1 MRAVHLAFTIPR
13 QSRHLVSLPSGS
25 STDIKPVLEDF
36 TVKLNRF
43 PLLAAALA
51 AASLALTACGGSS
64 SPSADAG
71 STSSSTTK
79 AAGLAGSLNGAGST
93 AQQAAMAAWQA
104 AFQTTNPDVTIN
116 YDPVGSGGG
125 REQFLAGGAILFA
138 GSDAALTADEL
149 TTSNTRCAGGTGAID
164 LPVYVSPIAIAYNL
178 PAVASLQLSPDTIAK
193 IFAGKITKWDDAALK
208 ADNPGVKLPSTAIT
222 PVHRADDSGTT
233 QNFTEYL
240 SKAAPSSW
248 TFPAAQTW
256 PVKGGEAAQ
265 GTSGVVQSIT
275 QGKGAIGYADASQV
289 GKLGV
294 AKVKVGSTY
303 VAESADAAAKVAEL
317 SKATPGRPAGDL
329 SIDVARDTTEAGAY
343 PVILISYQI
352 VCRQYAKASDGDLV
366 KAFETYVTSAEG
378 QAAAAKAAGSA
389 PLSDALRTKVQA
401 SIALIK
407 GSS

>member
-1 MRAVHLAFTIPR
+1 
-13 QSRHLVSLPSGS
+13 
-25 STDIKPVLEDF
+25 
-36 TVKLNRF
+36 VKLNRF
-43 PLLAAALA
+43 PLLVAALA
-51 AASLALTACGGSS
+51 AATLALTACGGSS
-64 SPSADAG
+64 NAAPAAS
-71 STSSSTTK
+71 SSSTGSAK

-104 AFQTTNPDVTIN
+104 AFQQTNPDVTVN

-149 TTSNTRCAGGTGAID
+149 TKSNTRCAGGTGAID

-178 PAVASLQLSPDTIAK
+178 AGIDGLQLSPDTIAK

-275 QGKGAIGYADASQV
+275 QGKGAVGYADASQV

-317 SKATPGRPAGDL
+317 STPTPGRPAGDL

-352 VCRQYAKASDGDLV
+352 VCKQYAKATDGDMV
-366 KAFETYVTSAEG
+366 KAFETYVTSTEG